1 MLSEEL
7 LRAVIAP
14 FSHGLWTG
22 LFAAA
27 LFAAAHE
34 GHLRLTFGVVG
45 AYLGAAALHAT
56 WDAAGTAGIVVAV
69 LASGNEVQRESV
81 ASWTLPAQS
90 TLSDPWLFSLVEW
103 AVMIAV
109 AIAGSL
115 LIRRRWRSAHVTQS
129 G

>member
-14 FSHGLWTG
+14 FCHGLWTG

-81 ASWTLPAQS
+81 ASWTLPAPS